1 MFMQVATYHYEIK
14 PVQTVS
20 VDGAMQILETVHRT
34 DWKMF
39 LIQELCNASLADT
52 MEVGLL
58 HHEGS
63 KQAYMVRVTDH
74 MAGLCTL
81 PKRPD

>member
-1 MFMQVATYHYEIK
+1 MLMQVATFHYEIK
-14 PVQTVS
+14 PVQTIA
-20 VDGAMQILETVHRT
+20 VDGAMQILETVNRM

-58 HHEGS
+58 HHNGS
-63 KQAYMVRVTDH
+63 KRAYMVRMYITSDDTRD
-74 MAGLCTL
+74 L
-81 PKRPD
+81 RNI